1 MMTDELD
8 HEGTQPKG
16 DKPKGRLAVAGVVE
30 LPVKRELSPKHLN
43 HLRTSN
49 LSDETIALAELYTEI
64 RPAAL
69 ADIVGRKSWPRLCGN
84 GLVFPFY
91 LPGAPEPYGAR
102 VRPTTPRTVGQRR
115 DGTPKLVKYD
125 QSTEAGVMVYYPPRA
140 RSDGAYRDVTR
151 PLYWTEGEKKALVL
165 DQLGLPCV
173 GLTGVWNYAEPERK
187 DETGEHLHRR
197 IADHVTVAGRAHVIC
212 FDADARDNDQVM
224 LAAGRLCGV
233 LLAAGAL
240 EVRFVCPPTKE
251 QKGIDDYF
259 AAFGEVV
266 TRQLLASA
274 APLEPVSPKEPLQRL
289 CQIRALDDA
298 PVGKDL
304 RLPPGYTIERDG
316 SIWKEG
322 SDEKKSSARVAR
334 APIVIL
340 RYIDDLYTGASRVE
354 VAWRLKG
361 GWVRCAVD
369 RIAIADRGSVIDEL
383 SSLSAP
389 VTSNTASALV
399 DWFEALEHVNEHR
412 FERAISLS
420 RAGWHSIGAV
430 RIFVLGEP
438 VVIDDRGDRK
448 RTFAALRPSKAGKLE
463 QHVAALREAWAASPI
478 AAAAIC
484 AAFAAP
490 LLEPL
495 DAPNFALH
503 LPGDSSRGKT
513 SMLKIA
519 ASVFGDPNSDQ
530 WVASWN
536 TSLVGAELRAAAL
549 SGLPLCFDE
558 VGSSDATAIERM
570 VYMLINGGGR
580 ARGQKD
586 LSLRETPTWKTIVL
600 STGERRLADED
611 AATGA
616 QVRVLQFHVS
626 DFGDLDAAGVDA
638 LRELAAEHHG
648 HAGREW
654 VQHLLE
660 IDDWEA
666 LRKGYKARVAA
677 YRAAAVGQLAQRQAV
692 YFGLLGATEE
702 LLHQALGIGQADGQ
716 TMASLITGPA
726 GAAASPS
733 PLAIRARWAVLDWWN
748 SERDAFPELG
758 VSTGTGEPNAR
769 AERGTKVLNGYYR
782 DHDRTLL
789 LIPGRLRAY
798 LTERG
803 MSLQEVLRGWGERG
817 WLHAQPSAQREREG
831 VVKAKINGHAQW
843 VVALHVD
850 DDEEPAKTSEAKG
863 GADATAFAS

>member
-1 MMTDELD
+1 MMTDDLD
-8 HEGTQPKG
+8 HDDSAPKG
-16 DKPKGRLAVAGVVE
+16 NKPKGRLAVAGVVE
-30 LPVKRELSPKHLN
+30 LPVKRELSPKHLE
-43 HLRTSN
+43 HLRTSG
-49 LSDETIALAELYTEI
+49 LTDETIALAELYTEI

-69 ADIVGRKSWPRLCGN
+69 ADIVSRKTWPRLCGN

-91 LPGAPEPYGAR
+91 LPGAAEPFAYR

-115 DGTPKLVKYD
+115 DGSPKLVKYD
-125 QSTEAGVMVYYPPRA
+125 QASDAGVLVYYPPRA
-140 RSDGAYRDVTR
+140 RASGAYRDTAR
-151 PLYWTEGEKKALVL
+151 SLFWTEGEKKALVL
-165 DQLGLPCV
+165 DQIGFPCV

-259 AAFGEVV
+259 HAFGEVV
-266 TRQLLASA
+266 TRQLLDSA

-289 CQIRALDDA
+289 VQMRALKGA
-298 PVGKDL
+298 PVSKDL

-322 SDEKKSSARVAR
+322 SDEKKSAARVAR
-334 APIVIL
+334 APIVIV
-340 RYIDDLYTGASRVE
+340 RYIDDLYSGTSRVE

-361 GWVRCAVD
+361 AWVRYAVD

-389 VTSNTASALV
+389 VTSNTAASLV

-412 FERAISLS
+412 FERAISIG
-420 RAGWHSIGAV
+420 RAGWHTVGGV
-430 RIFVLGEP
+430 KVFVLGEP
-438 VVIDDRGDRK
+438 LTVEGVELAEPIVVDDRGDRK
-448 RTFAALRPSKAGKLE
+448 RTFASLRPAKAGKLE
-463 QHVAALREAWAASPI
+463 QHVEALRQAWAASPI

-519 ASVFGDPNSDQ
+519 ASVFGDPSSDQ

-549 SGLPLCFDE
+549 SHLPLCFDE
-558 VGSSDATAIERM
+558 VGSSDPTAIERM
-570 VYMLINGGGR
+570 VYMLINGGGK

-626 DFGDLDAAGVDA
+626 DFGELDAAGVDQ

-654 VQHLLE
+654 ILRLLE
-660 IDDWEA
+660 IEDWEP
-666 LRKGYKARVAA
+666 LRKAYKGGVAN
-677 YRAAAVGQLAQRQAV
+677 YRATATGQLAQRQAV
-692 YFGLLGATEE
+692 YFALLGVTEM
-702 LLHQALGIGQADGQ
+702 LLHKAFGLGDERGQ
-716 TMASLITGPA
+716 TMARLVTGGDGAFSSPPSSLA
-726 GAAASPS
+726 
-733 PLAIRARWAVLDWWN
+733 LRARHCVLDWWH
-748 SERDAFPELG
+748 SQPDAFPELG
-758 VSTGTGEPNAR
+758 KSASGDDSAR
-769 AERGTKVLNGYYR
+769 ADRGTKLLGGYYR
-782 DHDRTLL
+782 EHDKTLL
-789 LIPGRLRAY
+789 IIPGRLREQ
-798 LTERG
+798 LKDHG
-803 MSLQEVLRGWGERG
+803 MSMPEVLRGWVEQG
-817 WLHAQPSAQREREG
+817 WLLTQPSSRELVSR
-831 VVKAKINGHAQW
+831 VKVNGHVQRL
-843 VVALHVD
+843 VAMHT
-850 DDEEPAKTSEAKG
+850 EEAPAAEAL
-863 GADATAFAS
+863 S